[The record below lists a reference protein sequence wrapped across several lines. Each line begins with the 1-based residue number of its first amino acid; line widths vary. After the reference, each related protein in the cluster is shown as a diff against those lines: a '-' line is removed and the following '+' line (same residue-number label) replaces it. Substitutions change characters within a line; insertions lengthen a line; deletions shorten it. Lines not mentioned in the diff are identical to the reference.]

1 MIGWSWLFPPYV
13 WHFDAQAITDVR
25 VTVFDGACLRG
36 KCDDDPALGYDLMK
50 RFAQVFL
57 ERLQWTPAAAAGRL
71 WRRRLSWPR
80 APARWRRRPTWFES
94 GCRRRPTPGR

>member
-1 MIGWSWLFPPYV
+1 MALPPYV

-57 ERLQWTPAAAAGRL
+57 ERLQWTRL
-71 WRRRLSWPR
+71 RLLDVYGD
-80 APARWRRRPTWFES
+80 RRPELARARRDGAGAIRGS
-94 GCRRRPTPGR
+94 SRCRKPPTPGR